1 MALNFI
7 KNIHTDLMSLG
18 KEDRRHI
25 FLVAFNLFAILFSYP
40 FIRSTSEAM
49 FIDYYGAKSTP
60 VVWIFSVIVL
70 SITVF
75 IFNLLQKRRNVF
87 FLYASVCIL
96 TTVSFVSCNLLYM
109 NGFKAIVFPYFIWK
123 EVYIILLVHL
133 SIGFLNSKV
142 KKEVAR
148 LTYGPLGALGSL
160 GGFLGGIGVAKLIPF
175 INKGYSPGNGLVYAG
190 LIGTLIIFSTVFLF
204 HSEKTFLISD
214 TEKES
219 PLKSL
224 QSKYDYV
231 FLIGAIVLLSQFTI
245 NLANFKFNLGVEQYI
260 QGAEEKGE
268 FLASTYSK
276 VNLLSF
282 IFQIFLIPIILKL
295 FHERKVHL
303 SIPLIFGGAYLFT
316 QLSSG
321 FIPIAFLFII
331 YKGIDYSLFS
341 TAKEM
346 LYFPLDSIQRYGA
359 KYVVDMI
366 VYRFSK
372 MLISVILIYYTSDK
386 FIDISLSIC
395 LFVWVLL
402 VIALQKYKFEK
413 DRV

>member
-1 MALNFI
+1 M
-7 KNIHTDLMSLG
+7 
-18 KEDRRHI
+18 
-25 FLVAFNLFAILFSYP
+25 
-40 FIRSTSEAM
+40 
-49 FIDYYGAKSTP
+49 
-60 VVWIFSVIVL
+60 
-70 SITVF
+70 
-75 IFNLLQKRRNVF
+75 
-87 FLYASVCIL
+87 
-96 TTVSFVSCNLLYM
+96 
-109 NGFKAIVFPYFIWK
+109 
-123 EVYIILLVHL
+123 
-133 SIGFLNSKV
+133 
-142 KKEVAR
+142 
-148 LTYGPLGALGSL
+148 
-160 GGFLGGIGVAKLIPF
+160 
-175 INKGYSPGNGLVYAG
+175 
-190 LIGTLIIFSTVFLF
+190 
-204 HSEKTFLISD
+204 
-214 TEKES
+214 
-219 PLKSL
+219 
-224 QSKYDYV
+224 
-231 FLIGAIVLLSQFTI
+231 SQFTI